1 MRFRPNFKYIRLLLG
16 ILLFSVI
23 TKAYTR
29 TLTGSNDSINTKAVT
44 TIQAISQIII
54 YVRTTIL

>member
-29 TLTGSNDSINTKAVT
+29 AIIGSNDSINTKAVT
-44 TIQAISQIII
+44 IIQATSQII
-54 YVRTTIL
+54 V